1 MNSGLRL
8 LDTEAIML
16 KEELYNIFITFVR
29 TVSSQT
35 IEDLPYK
42 AGDVVSGQGLCL
54 ACMKSSS
61 SWVGSLILPHKP
73 GMKVQTCLSQPWE
86 GRDRTIWR
94 SKSSFA

>member
-8 LDTEAIML
+8 LDTETVVIL

-73 GMKVQTCLSQPWE
+73 GIKGSDLFIPAL
-86 GRDRTIWR
+86 GR
-94 SKSSFA
+94 

>member
-8 LDTEAIML
+8 LDTEAVIL

-61 SWVGSLILPHKP
+61 SWVGSLAPHKP
-73 GMKVQTCLSQPWE
+73 GMKVQTCLSQHWE
-86 GRDRTIWR
+86 GRDRTIQR
-94 SKSSFA
+94 SKSPFA